1 MSLSPISDPGTPD
14 IEITSQDKLDKDTI
28 NEDKLDQDLDIQA
41 SLDNLKADINL
52 KVDDIIEAE
61 IIRED
66 EIIPTVDND
75 VKSEEISDEEREVEV
90 MQTESIDTDSEGI
103 DVIERESPDLI
114 EPNKV
119 MSPDIICDEPTR
131 HVVEPSKTPDI
142 SEMVDVM
149 DSLQSEPEQAV
160 IEQAV
165 IEESVIEQAV
175 IEESVIEESVVEQA
189 MIEQAMIE
197 QAVIEQ
203 AVIEQA
209 VIEESVYEE
218 LIIRSRLES
227 EGDYDTVNI
236 PQYRA
241 EMSPDIP
248 AEPELPE
255 LTSDA
260 PGVPAI
266 EDESHQAVDS
276 VVDSVVEPVVE
287 KENTP
292 CARREESR
300 NSAEI
305 VG

>member
-165 IEESVIEQAV
+165 IEESV
-175 IEESVIEESVVEQA
+175 
-189 MIEQAMIE
+189 
-197 QAVIEQ
+197 
-203 AVIEQA
+203 
-209 VIEESVYEE
+209 YEE

-266 EDESHQAVDS
+266 EYESHQAVDS

>member
-131 HVVEPSKTPDI
+131 DVVEPSKTPDI

-160 IEQAV
+160 IEESV

-175 IEESVIEESVVEQA
+175 IEQA
-189 MIEQAMIE
+189 MIEQV
-197 QAVIEQ
+197 VIEQ
-203 AVIEQA
+203 AVIEES